1 MIKEGKAELSLS
13 RYQRETCIV
22 FNEAEDFATIFNYRR
37 SWQRYFEAI
46 GNKPY
51 RITRGGREYR
61 CPKSWIKLLMPA
73 KKYTIASSDI
83 RQGTLFP
90 VEDYSVFP
98 TDGPS
103 SPNKYDSGEV

>member
-1 MIKEGKAELSLS
+1 MRLS

-22 FNEAEDFATIFNYRR
+22 FNEAEDFATIFTYRK

-51 RITRGGREYR
+51 RISRGGREYR
-61 CPKSWIKLLMPA
+61 CPKKWIKLLMPA
-73 KKYTIASSDI
+73 RKYRITHSDT

-90 VEDYSVFP
+90 DEYWSNHK
-98 TDGPS
+98 S
-103 SPNKYDSGEV
+103 K